1 MGNSRL
7 DGSVTSRKAL
17 YVGGD
22 NPVVVE
28 TRISEGEGDDEN
40 CRRPRLG
47 VKGIFFFPLFFF
59 FFTSACSS
67 LQYSEHF
74 RIYCLARVERETIES
89 YPVLRWRPGKRARGI
104 YAYARTVARTKM
116 FAQPAI
122 NNADGINAHVVRQLR
137 RRRRR
142 WQQ

>member
-40 CRRPRLG
+40 CQRG
-47 VKGIFFFPLFFF
+47 HASASKGYSFFPFFSF
-59 FFTSACSS
+59 FYIH
-67 LQYSEHF
+67 LQ
-74 RIYCLARVERETIES
+74 L
-89 YPVLRWRPGKRARGI
+89 
-104 YAYARTVARTKM
+104 VA
-116 FAQPAI
+116 I
-122 NNADGINAHVVRQLR
+122 
-137 RRRRR
+137 
-142 WQQ
+142 